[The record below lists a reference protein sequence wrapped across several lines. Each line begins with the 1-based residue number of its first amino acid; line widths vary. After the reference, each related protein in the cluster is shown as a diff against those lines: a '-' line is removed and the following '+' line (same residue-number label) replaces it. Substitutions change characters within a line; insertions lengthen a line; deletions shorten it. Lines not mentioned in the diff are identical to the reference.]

1 VEKDGDISLFSLQI
15 DDGDGDGD
23 GEWSLWLAGGSVVVI
38 WWIDNLLA
46 LLVGE
51 EEKARCSC
59 SDERE
64 IERPNE
70 N

>member
-1 VEKDGDISLFSLQI
+1 M
-15 DDGDGDGD
+15 
-23 GEWSLWLAGGSVVVI
+23 VVI
-38 WWIDNLLA
+38 WWIDDLLA